1 MSIFTISSILIVIST
16 SSLAVVLLLKSY
28 SVLANRCW
36 GFLCLCAAI
45 YGFGAFKFSTTS
57 IKEDAYF
64 WWQFAYIGVILAPV
78 VYTHFVNAYLKL
90 QQRILLISSYC
101 VAFCFLLINFF
112 FRDAF
117 IGDLK
122 FSFSEFYSIDWMA
135 RKNIAWLIFY
145 FLFYWGLLQYSCSLL
160 LINYFQSSGSK
171 KNQLKYLIVGSLIGW
186 LGPHGIYLSYFGI
199 NIYPYSNF
207 LLAIY
212 PLIIGYA
219 IVRYR
224 LMDITLVLTRTT
236 IFVGVYTFVLGIP
249 FALAF
254 GFREKLVSLFGESW
268 WMVPLVTSTV
278 LATVGPFIYVYF
290 QRRAEDRLFQEQR
303 RYQATLRQAS
313 AGMGKIKDLKR
324 LVTLIVHIMTR
335 TVRVEYS
342 MVFLNDVYAK
352 KFRLGAY
359 RSRLVRQKFR
369 SDIDYSTAL
378 VHTLK
383 ETQNPI
389 VYDEIKQRTQ
399 DYGDLK
405 LARLEAELK
414 AMDAA
419 IVVPSFIDEKLVAI
433 LVMGNKVSGK
443 TYSSDDLSV
452 FSILANQSA
461 LAVENAQFYDEMK
474 NTHAQLLK
482 AEKMATIG
490 TLADGLSHQINNRL
504 HAMGFIA
511 GDALDTLKLGHNL
524 PMSLEVKEMVLDL
537 EHALNRIESNVQQG
551 GEIVQGLLKYT
562 RKDDAGVQDVSLD
575 KLIEAALDMSQFK
588 IKPGE
593 ISMCHEYPPDLPK
606 IRGNFT
612 QLQEVFF
619 NLIDNAYDAMMQ
631 RKAELKETNYTP
643 TIKIK
648 AAGGSNGHLDVVV
661 EDNGIGIQEQD
672 KEKIFTPFFTTK
684 LSSKKG
690 TGLGLYVIQRLIEE
704 NHKGK
709 VVYESKYKQG
719 TSVHLTLPAA

>member
-1 MSIFTISSILIVIST
+1 MLITIILLRQGKLQLHRIWLLFNISVGFWGLCSYHIGMST
-16 SSLAVVLLLKSY
+16 SVRDAWFWLKLSQYGIIPMPALLYHLTCLLLGVK
-28 SVLANRCW
+28 RQT
-36 GFLCLCAAI
+36 I
-45 YGFGAFKFSTTS
+45 
-57 IKEDAYF
+57 IK
-64 WWQFAYIGVILAPV
+64 IV
-78 VYTHFVNAYLKL
+78 
-90 QQRILLISSYC
+90 
-101 VAFCFLLINFF
+101 
-112 FRDAF
+112 
-117 IGDLK
+117 
-122 FSFSEFYSIDWMA
+122 
-135 RKNIAWLIFY
+135 
-145 FLFYWGLLQYSCSLL
+145 
-160 LINYFQSSGSK
+160 YFQSIFFSLANLFTDSLVVGAELRFPSLYYVNIGPLYHAFLFVYVVVVAYSFIELFVAYKNLDGLK
-171 KNQLKYLIVGSLIGW
+171 KIQIGYFLVGMVVGF
-186 LGPHGIYLSYFGI
+186 LGGVTNFFPAYKLQ
-199 NIYPYSNF
+199 IYPYGNF
-207 LLAIY
+207 FVPLY
-212 PLIIGYA
+212 PIIATYA
-219 IVRYR
+219 IFKYK
-224 LMDITLVLTRTT
+224 LADISVLITRTG
-236 IFVGVYTFVLGIP
+236 IFIAVYSVVLGIP

-254 GFREKLVSLFGESW
+254 GFQERLVVLLGDRW
-268 WMVPLVTSTV
+268 WIVPLVTSTV
-278 LATVGPFIYVYF
+278 LATAGPFIYLF
-290 QRRAEDRLFQEQR
+290 IQTRAEDRLFQEQR
-303 RYQATLRQAS
+303 RYQTTLRQAS

-324 LVTLIVHIMTR
+324 LLTLIAHIMTR

-342 MVFLNDVYAK
+342 MVFVNDVYAK

-359 RSRLVRQKFR
+359 RSRLIRTKFR
-369 SDIDYSTAL
+369 SDIDYSSAL

-383 ETQNPI
+383 DTLDPI
-389 VYDEIKQRTQ
+389 VYDEVKQRTQ

-414 AMDAA
+414 AMNAA

-433 LVMGNKVSGK
+433 LVMGNKISGK

-452 FSILANQSA
+452 FAILANQSA
-461 LAVENAQFYDEMK
+461 LAIENAQFYDEMK

-511 GDALDTLKLGHNL
+511 GDALDTLKMGHNL

-575 KLIEAALDMSQFK
+575 KLIAAALEMTQFK
-588 IKPGE
+588 IKAGE
-593 ISMCHEYPPDLPK
+593 ISICHDYPADLPK

-631 RKAELKETNYTP
+631 RKSELKEADYVP
-643 TIKIK
+643 TIKFTSS
-648 AAGGSNGHLDVVV
+648 GGSHGHLNVTV
-661 EDNGIGIQEQD
+661 EDNGIGIQDQD

-719 TSVHLTLPAA
+719 TMVYLTLPAA

>member
-1 MSIFTISSILIVIST
+1 MTCLILTVITGKYWHNPLHKMWSLFNISVGFWGLFAFFFGKELDPQTALFYLRISFVGIIFIPIFLFHTIYLLCELKRT
-16 SSLAVVLLLKSY
+16 LLLKLIYFQGLAFLLLTHSTIFVKNVKF
-28 SVLANRCW
+28 VLSS
-36 GFLCLCAAI
+36 F
-45 YGFGAFKFSTTS
+45 YYT
-57 IKEDAYF
+57 DP
-64 WWQFAYIGVILAPV
+64 GVIFHPFLIMWFLIVCYSHYELYLAYNKSSGKKKIQILYLFFGTVVGFSGGSTNFLPV
-78 VYTHFVNAYLKL
+78 YDIPIYPFGNFMIAL
-90 QQRILLISSYC
+90 YC
-101 VAFCFLLINFF
+101 V
-112 FRDAF
+112 
-117 IGDLK
+117 
-122 FSFSEFYSIDWMA
+122 
-135 RKNIAWLIFY
+135 
-145 FLFYWGLLQYSCSLL
+145 
-160 LINYFQSSGSK
+160 
-171 KNQLKYLIVGSLIGW
+171 IVT
-186 LGPHGIYLSYFGI
+186 
-199 NIYPYSNF
+199 
-207 LLAIY
+207 
-212 PLIIGYA
+212 YA
-219 IVRYR
+219 IMKYR
-224 LMDITLVLTRTT
+224 LLDISVVITRTT
-236 IFVGVYTFVLGIP
+236 IFIIVYSFILGVP
-249 FALAF
+249 FAFAYGLRDISVILL
-254 GFREKLVSLFGESW
+254 GRNW
-268 WMVPLVTSTV
+268 WMVPLIVSTI
-278 LATVGPFIYVYF
+278 LATVGPFIYLF
-290 QRRAEDRLFQEQR
+290 IQKRAEDQLFQEQR

-313 AGMGKIKDLKR
+313 TGMGKIKDLKR

-335 TVRVEYS
+335 TVRVDFS
-342 MVFLNDVYAK
+342 MVFLNDVHSK
-352 KFRLGAY
+352 VFRLGAY
-359 RSRLVRQKFR
+359 RSRQGRVKFR
-369 SDIDYSTAL
+369 SDIDHKTAI
-378 VHTLK
+378 VQTLI

-389 VYDEIKQRTQ
+389 VYDEIKQRSQ

-419 IVVPSFIDEKLVAI
+419 LVVPSFIDEKLVAI
-433 LVMGNKVSGK
+433 LIMGNKVSGK
-443 TYSSDDLSV
+443 TYSTDDLAV

-461 LAVENAQFYDEMK
+461 LAIENAQFYEEMK
-474 NTHAQLLK
+474 STHAQLLK

-562 RKDDAGVQDVSLD
+562 RKNDEGIQDLELA
-575 KLIEAALDMSQFK
+575 KLIEAALEMTQFK

-593 ISMCHEYPPDLPK
+593 MAINHEYPSNLPK

-631 RKAELKETNYTP
+631 RKAELKETGYAP
-643 TIKIK
+643 LIKIK
-648 AAGGSNGHLDVVV
+648 AAGSDNGHLDVHV

-719 TSVHLTLPAA
+719 TVVHLTLPTA

>member
-1 MSIFTISSILIVIST
+1 MSIVSLEAFITALLLISLGILVFIKNKESEANIAFSFLCLSASVWQLSYAFAYSSVDAVVALKFFRIGYTGVVFIAVTYLHFSSSFLGISHARKFVIISYLGGVIFAILLMFSDLIISGVHSYKWGFFPKAGQFHPLFLIFFLGLINSSLALLGYFYFFKQRTLTLIRQQQLKYILLALGIFTIACVDFIPNYGIEIFPFGFIPATIFIAIIS
-16 SSLAVVLLLKSY
+16 
-28 SVLANRCW
+28 
-36 GFLCLCAAI
+36 
-45 YGFGAFKFSTTS
+45 
-57 IKEDAYF
+57 
-64 WWQFAYIGVILAPV
+64 
-78 VYTHFVNAYLKL
+78 
-90 QQRILLISSYC
+90 
-101 VAFCFLLINFF
+101 
-112 FRDAF
+112 
-117 IGDLK
+117 
-122 FSFSEFYSIDWMA
+122 
-135 RKNIAWLIFY
+135 
-145 FLFYWGLLQYSCSLL
+145 
-160 LINYFQSSGSK
+160 
-171 KNQLKYLIVGSLIGW
+171 
-186 LGPHGIYLSYFGI
+186 
-199 NIYPYSNF
+199 
-207 LLAIY
+207 
-212 PLIIGYA
+212 YA

-224 LMDITLVLTRTT
+224 LIDISLAITRTG
-236 IFVGVYTFVLGIP
+236 IFVVVYSCVLLIP

-254 GFREKLVSLFGESW
+254 GFREKLESLLSDSW

-278 LATVGPFIYVYF
+278 LATVGPFIYVF
-290 QRRAEDRLFQEQR
+290 VQKRAEDRLFQEQR

-342 MVFLNDVYAK
+342 MVFLNDIHAR

-359 RSRLVRQKFR
+359 RSRQVRMKFR
-369 SDIDYSTAL
+369 SDISHETAL
-378 VHTLK
+378 VNVLQD
-383 ETQNPI
+383 TQNPI

-399 DYGDLK
+399 DFGDLK

-419 IVVPSFIDEKLVAI
+419 LVVPSFIDEKLVAI
-433 LVMGNKVSGK
+433 LVLGTKVSGK

-461 LAVENAQFYDEMK
+461 LAIENAQFYDEMK
-474 NTHAQLLK
+474 STHVQLLK

-524 PMSLEVKEMVLDL
+524 PMSLEVKEMILDL

-562 RKDDAGVQDVSLD
+562 RKDDGAIQDVSLD
-575 KLIEAALDMSQFK
+575 KLIEAALEMTQFK
-588 IKPGE
+588 IKTGE
-593 ISMCHEYPPDLPK
+593 MSINHEYPTDLPK

-631 RKAELKETNYTP
+631 RKAELKEANYMP
-643 TIKIK
+643 TIKIT
-648 AAGGSNGHLDVVV
+648 ASGSINGHLNVLV
-661 EDNGIGIQEQD
+661 EDNGMGIQDQD

-704 NHKGK
+704 NHSGT
-709 VVYESKYKQG
+709 VVYESKYQQG
-719 TSVHLTLPAA
+719 TKVHLTLPAA

>member
-1 MSIFTISSILIVIST
+1 MNKLNIFSFAGIVMFFTCAGLIFLSLKYGKRRVHKIWALFNLSVGLWGLGSLFIGLSSTPEVALLSWRVAHIGGIFIPIFFYH
-16 SSLAVVLLLKSY
+16 VV
-28 SVLANRCW
+28 
-36 GFLCLCAAI
+36 
-45 YGFGAFKFSTTS
+45 
-57 IKEDAYF
+57 
-64 WWQFAYIGVILAPV
+64 
-78 VYTHFVNAYLKL
+78 
-90 QQRILLISSYC
+90 
-101 VAFCFLLINFF
+101 VAFCRISRPRLVFFAYAQGVVYLVLNAVGLLFNKTVFLFNSIYYIQAIDFYYYSFTIIWFLLVL
-112 FRDAF
+112 
-117 IGDLK
+117 IGHFEL
-122 FSFSEFYSIDWMA
+122 
-135 RKNIAWLIFY
+135 
-145 FLFYWGLLQYSCSLL
+145 FLFYKQSQYVE
-160 LINYFQSSGSK
+160 
-171 KNQLKYLIVGSLIGW
+171 KNQVLYFFLGTLVGFLGGATNFLPMYSIPIYPFGNITIPFYCLIVS
-186 LGPHGIYLSYFGI
+186 
-199 NIYPYSNF
+199 
-207 LLAIY
+207 
-212 PLIIGYA
+212 YA
-219 IVRYR
+219 IIRYR
-224 LMDITLVLTRTT
+224 LMDISLIVTRTT
-236 IFVGVYTFVLGIP
+236 LFIAVYSVVLGIP

-254 GFREKLVSLFGESW
+254 GGREKLIYLLGDGW

-278 LATVGPFIYVYF
+278 LATVGPFIYLYI
-290 QRRAEDRLFQEQR
+290 QNRAEDKLLQEQR
-303 RYQATLRQAS
+303 RYQSTLRQAS

-324 LVTLIVHIMTR
+324 LVTLIVHIMTK
-335 TVRVEYS
+335 TVRVEFS
-342 MVFLNDVYAK
+342 MVFLNDSNNK
-352 KFRLGAY
+352 KFRLAAY
-359 RSRLVRQKFR
+359 RSSRARMKFR
-369 SDIDYSTAL
+369 SDLSHESAI
-378 VHTLK
+378 VQTLQ

-405 LARLEAELK
+405 LARLETELK
-414 AMDAA
+414 AMDASL
-419 IVVPSFIDEKLVAI
+419 VVPSFIDEKLIAI
-433 LVMGNKVSGK
+433 LVMGSKISGK

-452 FSILANQSA
+452 FTILANQSA
-461 LAVENAQFYDEMK
+461 LAIENAQFYDEMK
-474 NTHAQLLK
+474 NTHIQLLK

-524 PMSLEVKEMVLDL
+524 PMSLEVKEMILDL

-562 RKDDAGVQDVSLD
+562 RKDDASVKDIELD
-575 KLIEAALDMSQFK
+575 KLIDAALEMTQFK

-593 ISMCHEYPPDLPK
+593 MSINHEYANTLPK

-631 RKAELKETNYTP
+631 RKAELKEPDYHP
-643 TIKIK
+643 TIRIS
-648 AAGGSNGHLDVVV
+648 ANGGDNGHLTVIVA
-661 EDNGIGIQEQD
+661 DNGIGIQDQD

-719 TSVHLTLPAA
+719 TTVHLTLPAA

>member
-1 MSIFTISSILIVIST
+1 MNLNLYSIFPFCSAILVMSVGIIAYCKSKNSKVSINFFLFC
-16 SSLAVVLLLKSY
+16 LAIFVWLFSY
-28 SVLANRCW
+28 SIAFSCVNKDAADIWLKI
-36 GFLCLCAAI
+36 GFTGVIFIPAAI
-45 YGFGAFKFSTTS
+45 FSFTFS
-57 IKEDAYF
+57 LLQNKNSRYVCIVAYF
-64 WWQFAYIGVILAPV
+64 ISLVFTLFGWFSKLLVNGYWTFSWGTYPKASYIHPLLVLYMCASFSVSIILL
-78 VYTHFVNAYLKL
+78 FFNAYLVRSKSVNFE
-90 QQRILLISSYC
+90 RFKY
-101 VAFCFLLINFF
+101 VAWSL
-112 FRDAF
+112 
-117 IGDLK
+117 
-122 FSFSEFYSIDWMA
+122 SFGVFGSIDF
-135 RKNIAWLIFY
+135 IANY
-145 FLFYWGLLQYSCSLL
+145 GLHVYP
-160 LINYFQSSGSK
+160 F
-171 KNQLKYLIVGSLIGW
+171 GW
-186 LGPHGIYLSYFGI
+186 LFVDIYIS
-199 NIYPYSNF
+199 
-207 LLAIY
+207 
-212 PLIIGYA
+212 IIAYT
-219 IVRYR
+219 IIKYR
-224 LMDITLVLTRTT
+224 LMDTSVIFTRTG
-236 IFVGVYTFVLGIP
+236 IFIAVYSLVLGIP

-254 GFREKLVSLFGESW
+254 GGREKLLEMIGPMW

-278 LATVGPFIYVYF
+278 LATVGPFIYVF
-290 QRRAEDRLFQEQR
+290 VQRRAEDRLFQEQR

-313 AGMGKIKDLKR
+313 TGMGKIKDLKR
-324 LVTLIVHIMTR
+324 LVTMIVHIMTR
-335 TVRVEYS
+335 TVRVEFS

-352 KFRLGAY
+352 KFRLGAF
-359 RSRLVRQKFR
+359 RSRQARSKFR
-369 SDIDYSTAL
+369 SDVDETTAL
-378 VHTLK
+378 VQYLK

-419 IVVPSFIDEKLVAI
+419 LVVPSFIDEKLVAI
-433 LVMGNKVSGK
+433 LVMGNKISGK
-443 TYSSDDLSV
+443 TYSSDDLAV

-461 LAVENAQFYDEMK
+461 LAIENAQFYDEMK
-474 NTHAQLLK
+474 STHAQLLK

-524 PMSLEVKEMVLDL
+524 QMSLEVKEMVLDL
-537 EHALNRIESNVQQG
+537 EHAFNRIESNVQQG

-562 RKDDAGVQDVSLD
+562 RKDDASVKDIGLD
-575 KLIEAALDMSQFK
+575 QLIAAALDMTQFK

-593 ISMCHEYPPDLPK
+593 IAISHEYPSDLPK
-606 IRGNFT
+606 IHGNFT

-631 RKAELKETNYTP
+631 RRTELQENAYAP
-643 TIKIK
+643 TIRIK
-648 AAGGSNGHLDVVV
+648 ASGGSNGHLTIIV

-709 VVYESKYKQG
+709 VVYESKYQQG
-719 TSVHLTLPAA
+719 TTVYLTLPAA

>member
-1 MSIFTISSILIVIST
+1 MQVSVYSIFTCLSAAIISFIGFLAYSKARKSKANLHYFVFCLSISIWQLAYAIAFSIGSSAT
-16 SSLAVVLLLKSY
+16 SVLLLK
-28 SVLANRCW
+28 V
-36 GFLCLCAAI
+36 GFSGVVIVPAAL
-45 YGFGAFKFSTTS
+45 FSFTLYFLQ
-57 IKEDAYF
+57 KESAKKVKGYC
-64 WWQFAYIGVILAPV
+64 
-78 VYTHFVNAYLKL
+78 YLL
-90 QQRILLISSYC
+90 SGIFILLLWFSDFLIDGANIFFWGPYPRASILHPFFVLYMCFSFS
-101 VAFCFLLINFF
+101 ASIFFLLIEAFKQQRGSSNFH
-112 FRDAF
+112 R
-117 IGDLK
+117 
-122 FSFSEFYSIDWMA
+122 YWYV
-135 RKNIAWLIFY
+135 AW
-145 FLFYWGLLQYSCSLL
+145 S
-160 LINYFQSSGSK
+160 
-171 KNQLKYLIVGSLIGW
+171 LIVGLFGSVDFIANYGFEFYPFGW
-186 LGPHGIYLSYFGI
+186 VCVD
-199 NIYPYSNF
+199 
-207 LLAIY
+207 LLAFIVA
-212 PLIIGYA
+212 YA
-219 IVRYR
+219 IIKYR
-224 LMDITLVLTRTT
+224 LLDVVVAITRTG
-236 IFVGVYTFVLGIP
+236 IFVAVYSVVLGIP

-254 GFREKLVSLFGESW
+254 GGRESLIELVGSMW

-278 LATVGPFIYVYF
+278 LATVGPFIYVF
-290 QRRAEDRLFQEQR
+290 VQRRAEDRLFQEQR

-313 AGMGKIKDLKR
+313 TGMGKIKDLKR
-324 LVTLIVHIMTR
+324 LVTMIVHIMTR
-335 TVRVEYS
+335 TVRVEFS

-352 KFRLGAY
+352 KFRLGAF
-359 RSRLVRQKFR
+359 RSRQVRSKFR
-369 SDIDYSTAL
+369 SDIDTSTAL
-378 VHTLK
+378 VQFLK

-419 IVVPSFIDEKLVAI
+419 IVVPSFIDEKLIAI
-433 LVMGNKVSGK
+433 LVMGNKISGK
-443 TYSSDDLSV
+443 TYSSDDLAV

-461 LAVENAQFYDEMK
+461 LAIENAQFYDEMK

-537 EHALNRIESNVQQG
+537 EHAFNRIESNVQQG

-562 RKDDAGVQDVSLD
+562 RKDDASVKDISLD
-575 KLIEAALDMSQFK
+575 QLIAAALDMTQFK

-593 ISMCHEYPPDLPK
+593 MAISHEYPPDLPK
-606 IRGNFT
+606 IHGNFT

-631 RKAELKETNYTP
+631 RRLELQEKDFTP
-643 TIKIK
+643 TIRIK
-648 AAGGSNGHLDVVV
+648 ASGGTNGHLTVIV

-709 VVYESKYKQG
+709 VVYESKYQQG
-719 TSVHLTLPAA
+719 TTVHLTLPAA

>member
-1 MSIFTISSILIVIST
+1 MSTIYSTLPFVAATLSFLLGIFVYSRFKKTLSSHSLSGLCFSISVWLYSYSLCYSSLSSEAALFWARNSYLGIILIPIMLYQIAIDLINLKRPKTLFIFYSA
-16 SSLAVVLLLKSY
+16 AVMLLVLSRTDKFFSH
-28 SVLANRCW
+28 VAKFFW
-36 GFLCLCAAI
+36 GYYPQAAI
-45 YGFGAFKFSTTS
+45 LYSPF
-57 IKEDAYF
+57 
-64 WWQFAYIGVILAPV
+64 
-78 VYTHFVNAYLKL
+78 
-90 QQRILLISSYC
+90 LI
-101 VAFCFLLINFF
+101 FF
-112 FRDAF
+112 FGIYIYACILVFVKLLDA
-117 IGDLK
+117 
-122 FSFSEFYSIDWMA
+122 SIT
-135 RKNIAWLIFY
+135 
-145 FLFYWGLLQYSCSLL
+145 LQ
-160 LINYFQSSGSK
+160 K
-171 KNQLKYLIVGSLIGW
+171 RNQLKYVFIAYLIGCGASVDY
-186 LGPHGIYLSYFGI
+186 LGKYGLEVYPFGYI
-199 NIYPYSNF
+199 NMVF
-207 LLAIY
+207 VVFVFT
-212 PLIIGYA
+212 YA
-219 IVRYR
+219 IIRYR
-224 LMDITLVLTRTT
+224 LLDISLVITRTS
-236 IFVGVYTFVLGIP
+236 IFVAVYSLVLGIP

-254 GFREKLVSLFGESW
+254 GGRERLINLIGPMW

-278 LATVGPFIYVYF
+278 LATVGPFIYVF
-290 QRRAEDRLFQEQR
+290 VQRRAEDRLFQEQR

-313 AGMGKIKDLKR
+313 TGMGKIKDLKR
-324 LVTLIVHIMTR
+324 LVTMIVHIMTR
-335 TVRVEYS
+335 TVRVEFS

-359 RSRLVRQKFR
+359 RSRQVRSKFR
-369 SDIDYSTAL
+369 SDIDTSTAL
-378 VHTLK
+378 VQFLK

-419 IVVPSFIDEKLVAI
+419 IVVPSFIDEKLIAI
-433 LVMGNKVSGK
+433 LVMGNKISGK
-443 TYSSDDLSV
+443 TYSSDDLAV

-461 LAVENAQFYDEMK
+461 LAIENAQFYDEMK

-537 EHALNRIESNVQQG
+537 EHAFNRIESNVQQG

-562 RKDDAGVQDVSLD
+562 RKDDASVKDISLD
-575 KLIEAALDMSQFK
+575 QLIAAALDMTQFK

-593 ISMCHEYPPDLPK
+593 MAISHEYPPDLPK
-606 IRGNFT
+606 IHGNFT

-631 RKAELKETNYTP
+631 RRFELQEKDFTP
-643 TIKIK
+643 TIRIR
-648 AAGGSNGHLDVVV
+648 ASGGTNGHLTVVV

-709 VVYESKYKQG
+709 VVYESKYQQG
-719 TSVHLTLPAA
+719 TTVHLTLPAA